1 MGVIAVE
8 LSSSLLAVTALLN
21 TSSVFCKNRPA
32 TMVGSLLLGV
42 VILRG
47 TTVGTTVV
55 ASVFSGVAAGVL
67 IPLMVEPT
75 VLLAL
80 D

>member
-1 MGVIAVE
+1 
-8 LSSSLLAVTALLN
+8 
-21 TSSVFCKNRPA
+21 
-32 TMVGSLLLGV
+32 MVGSLLLGV
-42 VILRG
+42 VVLRG
-47 TTVGTTVV
+47 ATVGTTVA
-55 ASVFSGVAAGVL
+55 ASVFSGVAVGVL